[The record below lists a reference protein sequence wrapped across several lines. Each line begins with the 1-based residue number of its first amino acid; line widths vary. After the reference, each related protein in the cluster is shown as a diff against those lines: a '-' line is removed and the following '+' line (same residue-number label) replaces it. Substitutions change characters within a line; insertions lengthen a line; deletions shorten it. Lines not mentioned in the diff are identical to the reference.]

1 MGRKDRET
9 PPMIEGAAIDKTGAD
24 PRSRGAHT
32 KWGPTSLPTPTI
44 RSCPVRLAPRHPG
57 PLLFRSAAR
66 KTMRC
71 DARRNNPAMV
81 WSAPFRG
88 PASPEKPF
96 IISSRA
102 SAETAALQKRWT
114 AFQLPDRVR
123 INSWESLRSVI
134 ELSVDF
140 LVNQSVLFW
149 LVLQPPLM
157 SRRSDV
163 SVVR

>member
-1 MGRKDRET
+1 
-9 PPMIEGAAIDKTGAD
+9 
-24 PRSRGAHT
+24 
-32 KWGPTSLPTPTI
+32 
-44 RSCPVRLAPRHPG
+44 
-57 PLLFRSAAR
+57 
-66 KTMRC
+66 
-71 DARRNNPAMV
+71 MV

-140 LVNQSVLFW
+140 LIEPVR
-149 LVLQPPLM
+149 
-157 SRRSDV
+157 SRPAGLATTLDV
-163 SVVR
+163 PAVRRFCRPMIESCHERLSTPTKKRPNHR

>member
-1 MGRKDRET
+1 M
-9 PPMIEGAAIDKTGAD
+9 GAD
-24 PRSRGAHT
+24 IAANPHYPVLSR
-32 KWGPTSLPTPTI
+32 
-44 RSCPVRLAPRHPG
+44 APRPASS
-57 PLLFRSAAR
+57 RSASLSIGSPQND
-66 KTMRC
+66 RC
-71 DARRNNPAMV
+71 DARRNDPAMV

-88 PASPEKPF
+88 PVSPEKPF

-140 LVNQSVLFW
+140 PRQTNPFS
-149 LVLQPPLM
+149 
-157 SRRSDV
+157 SG
-163 SVVR
+163 